1 MINQNLLE
9 KIKAYS
15 GANKNTD
22 SLFNLKE
29 EELDTYITEY
39 YGAME
44 AWVKKKYDVPE
55 DVLPLDVEQILIELT
70 SNLIRS
76 HAVRQDLGI
85 SDHENFDFDE
95 AVNNIFTED
104 LEKRMKPYIKKG
116 KIHVFSI

>member
-39 YGAME
+39 YEAMK
-44 AWVKKKYDVPE
+44 AWVKKKYDIPE
-55 DVLPLDVEQILIELT
+55 GVLPLDVEQILIELT